1 MHERRA
7 AVLLRLV
14 HQMSSHEFG
23 GRWTAQKLDILREYL
38 AFFTTALEGKFKLVY
53 IDTFAGTGKCT
64 IKVGT
69 DGTRTIEGS
78 AAIALGMPRPFDEY
92 FFIEQRQKHVRALEA
107 LKASHSVGLRATI
120 AHGDARQHL
129 AGVLSRHDWKSS
141 RGVLFLDPYGL
152 QCSWD
157 MVRAVADTKALDVFF
172 LVSVS
177 GLSRQAATSAARIDA
192 GKAAALDRFL
202 GTPDWRT
209 ALYKPPATGDLF
221 DDEPQLSRDR
231 GADAIIQFVQERM
244 ETTFPLVKPPV
255 ILRTRNGAPL
265 YALFFAVSNPSR
277 QARQLADKVVT
288 TILNK
293 LR

>member
-1 MHERRA
+1 
-7 AVLLRLV
+7 
-14 HQMSSHEFG
+14 MSSHKFG
-23 GRWTAQKLDILREYL
+23 GLWTAQKLDILKEYL
-38 AFFTTALEGKFKLVY
+38 GFFATALEGKFKLVY

-64 IKVGT
+64 IKTGEM
-69 DGTRTIEGS
+69 GHETIEGS
-78 AAIALGMPRPFDEY
+78 AAIALSTPRPFDEY
-92 FFIEQRQKHVRALEA
+92 FFIEQRQKHVRALEE
-107 LKASHSVGLRATI
+107 LKASHPNGHRATI
-120 AHGDARQHL
+120 THGDARHHL
-129 AGVLSRHDWKSS
+129 TGVLAQHDWSAS

-152 QCSWD
+152 QCTWD
-157 MVRAVADTKALDVFF
+157 MVRAVASTKALDVFF

-177 GLSRQAATSAARIDA
+177 GLSRQAATAAARIDA
-192 GKAAALDRFL
+192 GKATALDRFL
-202 GTPDWRT
+202 GTPDWRI

-221 DDEPQLSRDR
+221 DDEPQLTRDR

-265 YALFFAVSNPSR
+265 YALFFAVSNPSQ
-277 QARQLADKVVT
+277 QARKLADKVVT